1 MARGGQPDQ
10 MKSLKKN
17 NDNLKKQLENARK
30 DMKRLEERVEVQE
43 HASKEYNGGP
53 SREVELETERSLSW
67 LHESKSDIQIE
78 LRAIRKRLDDIEEG
92 LGELEG
98 AVEEFQQYSYSFNI
112 KILGVPELSDRE
124 KAEDTSNLCVNLF
137 NKMGTEVSIRD
148 IDIAHRVSFRDTS
161 RMGPK
166 PIVCKFIHRLT
177 RNEVMSKRKEGRSV
191 DPSTIGLQEGTDMS
205 NVLLLDHLTPR
216 LQQLYA
222 DAKEFKLR
230 YGYQFCWVRN
240 GSIFL
245 RYSADEGSNLLK
257 VRTSGDLARYAQDE
271 QGQLS

>member
-161 RMGPK
+161 RMGLK
-166 PIVCKFIHRLT
+166 PIVCKFIRRLT

-245 RYSADEGSNLLK
+245 RYSADEVSKLLK

>member
-1 MARGGQPDQ
+1 
-10 MKSLKKN
+10 MKSLKKS
-17 NDNLKKQLENARK
+17 NDSLKKQLENARK
-30 DMKRLEERVEVQE
+30 DIKRLEERVEVQE
-43 HASKEYNGGP
+43 HASKEHNGGP
-53 SREVELETERSLSW
+53 SREVQLETERSLSW
-67 LHESKSDIQIE
+67 LHESESDIQSE

-98 AVEEFQQYSYSFNI
+98 AVEEFQEYSYSFNI

-137 NKMGTEVSIRD
+137 NKMGAEVSIRD

-166 PIVCKFIHRLT
+166 PIVCKFIRRLA

-191 DPSTIGLQEGTDMS
+191 DPSTIGLHEGADMS
-205 NVLLLDHLTPR
+205 NVLLLDHLTPH
-216 LQQLYA
+216 LQQLYS
-222 DAKEFKLR
+222 DAKEFKLK
-230 YGYQFCWVRN
+230 YGYQFCWARN

-245 RYSADEGSNLLK
+245 CYSADEGSKLLK

-271 QGQLS
+271 QGQLSEVYLTR

>member
-1 MARGGQPDQ
+1 MAKGGQPDQ
-10 MKSLKKN
+10 MKSLKKS
-17 NDNLKKQLENARK
+17 NDNLKKQLETARK
-30 DMKRLEERVEVQE
+30 DIKRLEDRVEVQE
-43 HASKEYNGGP
+43 HVSKEQNGG
-53 SREVELETERSLSW
+53 SSCDVQLETERSLNW
-67 LHESKSDIQIE
+67 LHESESDIQSE

-98 AVEEFQQYSYSFNI
+98 VVEEFQEYSYSFNI

-137 NKMGTEVSIRD
+137 NKMGAEVSIRD
-148 IDIAHRVSFRDTS
+148 IDTAHRVSFRDNS

-166 PIVCKFIHRLT
+166 PIVCKFIRRLA

-191 DPSTIGLQEGTDMS
+191 DPSTIGLHEGSDMS

-216 LQQLYA
+216 LQQLYSN
-222 DAKEFKLR
+222 AKEFKLK
-230 YGYQFCWVRN
+230 YGYQFCWARN
-240 GSIFL
+240 GCIFL
-245 RYSADEGSNLLK
+245 RYSADEGSKLLK
-257 VRTSGDLARYAQDE
+257 VRTAGDLARFAQDE

>member
-10 MKSLKKN
+10 MKSLKKD

-30 DMKRLEERVEVQE
+30 DIKRLEERVEVQE
-43 HASKEYNGGP
+43 HASKECNGGP
-53 SREVELETERSLSW
+53 SREVQLETERSLSW
-67 LHESKSDIQIE
+67 LHESESDIQSE
-78 LRAIRKRLDDIEEG
+78 LRAISKRLDDIEEG

-124 KAEDTSNLCVNLF
+124 KAEDTNNLCVNLF
-137 NKMGTEVSIRD
+137 NKMGTEVSIHD

-161 RMGPK
+161 RVRPK
-166 PIVCKFIHRLT
+166 PIVCKFIRRLT

-245 RYSADEGSNLLK
+245 RYSADEGSKLLK

>member
-1 MARGGQPDQ
+1 MAKGGQSDQ
-10 MKSLKKN
+10 MKSLKKS
-17 NDNLKKQLENARK
+17 NDSLKKQLENARK
-30 DMKRLEERVEVQE
+30 DIKRLEERVEVQE
-43 HASKEYNGGP
+43 HASKEHNGGP
-53 SREVELETERSLSW
+53 SREVQLETERSLSW
-67 LHESKSDIQIE
+67 LHESESDIQSE

-98 AVEEFQQYSYSFNI
+98 AVEEFQDYSYSFNI

-137 NKMGTEVSIRD
+137 NKMGAEVSIRD

-161 RMGPK
+161 RVGPK
-166 PIVCKFIHRLT
+166 PIVCKFIRRLA

-191 DPSTIGLQEGTDMS
+191 DPSTIGLHEGTDMS

-216 LQQLYA
+216 LQQLYS
-222 DAKEFKLR
+222 DAKEFKLK
-230 YGYQFCWVRN
+230 YGYQFCWARN

-245 RYSADEGSNLLK
+245 RYSADEGSKLLK